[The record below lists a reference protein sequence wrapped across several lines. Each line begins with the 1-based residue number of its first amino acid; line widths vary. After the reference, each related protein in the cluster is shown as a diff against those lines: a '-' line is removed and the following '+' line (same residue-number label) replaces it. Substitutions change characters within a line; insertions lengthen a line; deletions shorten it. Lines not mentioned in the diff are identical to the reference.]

1 MGGEAGF
8 EIDHFRPL
16 NGASA
21 RPDLKAAYS
30 NLYWSCRE
38 CNSNKGD
45 SWPKQEDIELGLY
58 FFDPCTEAGDHEK
71 HWIFLPNGELVA
83 ITPNGEYTEE
93 KLLLWRP
100 FLVTRRLQQF
110 KDIEIAEA
118 IRGLL
123 IQKKNDT
130 EEFSNLQ
137 ERLSEIENRLQPPV
151 FDRAR
156 RNSRPE
162 TD

>member
-8 EIDHFRPL
+8 EIDHFRPR
-16 NGASA
+16 NGLFAW
-21 RPDLKAAYS
+21 PDLNAVYG

-45 SWPKQEDIELGLY
+45 SWPKPEDIELGLY
-58 FFDPCTEAGDHEK
+58 FIDPCTEAGDHEK
-71 HWIFLPNGELVA
+71 HWRFLPNGEIEA
-83 ITPNGEYTEE
+83 ITPSGEYTEE

-100 FLVTRRLQQF
+100 FLVARRLQQF
-110 KDIEIAEA
+110 KDIETAEA
-118 IRGLL
+118 IRRLL
-123 IQKKNDT
+123 MQKDNVT

-137 ERLSEIENRLQPPV
+137 ERLLEIENRLQPPV

-156 RNSRPE
+156 RNSRPA